1 MNNEKK
7 LSEAILDDGKDFPID
22 TMPDYDDRVA
32 SGEFANK
39 TPEEIRS
46 IYFNEAL
53 ADEEA
58 EELEEHYRTINEMEE
73 AEEDGRDFHIPVDDE
88 EDDEE
93 EDEEDDEDDE
103 EE

>member
-7 LSEAILDDGKDFPID
+7 LSDAILDGGEDFQVD
-22 TMPDYDDRVA
+22 AMHDYDERVA

-46 IYFNEAL
+46 IYFDEAL

-58 EELEEHYRTINEMEE
+58 EELEEHYRTINAMEE
-73 AEEDGRDFHIPVDDE
+73 AEEDGRDFHIPVD
-88 EDDEE
+88 
-93 EDEEDDEDDE
+93 EEDDEDDDE
-103 EE
+103 EEEEDEE